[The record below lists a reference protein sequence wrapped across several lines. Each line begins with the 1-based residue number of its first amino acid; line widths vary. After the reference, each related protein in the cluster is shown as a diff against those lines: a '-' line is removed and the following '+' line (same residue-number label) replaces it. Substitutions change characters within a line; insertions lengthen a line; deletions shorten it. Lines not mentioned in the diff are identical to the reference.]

1 MFKIRLIKDTFIKK
15 GKLKTHSK
23 TSKFIILFVV
33 LALMSYTGFA
43 MWVQIVSGVEL
54 SPTLTTCVF
63 GFCTGELWLLAT
75 IKKTKIANGQKSR
88 AYDAEIDNYKGESSI
103 VNEDEEPKG

>member
-1 MFKIRLIKDTFIKK
+1 MYRIRLIKDKFKRNK
-15 GKLKTHSK
+15 MKSHSR

-103 VNEDEEPKG
+103 VNEDEESQG

>member
-15 GKLKTHSK
+15 RKLKMHSK

-63 GFCTGELWLLAT
+63 GFCTGELWMLST
-75 IKKTKIANGQKSR
+75 IKKTKIANGQKAR
-88 AYDAEIDNYKGESSI
+88 AYDTEIENYKGEA
-103 VNEDEEPKG
+103 NLTQDDGEAKG

>member
-15 GKLKTHSK
+15 RKLKMHSK

-63 GFCTGELWLLAT
+63 GFCTGELWLLAS
-75 IKKTKIANGQKSR
+75 IKKTKISNGQKAR
-88 AYDAEIDNYKGESSI
+88 AYDSEIENYKGEADLSQ
-103 VNEDEEPKG
+103 NDEEPKG

>member
-1 MFKIRLIKDTFIKK
+1 MFKIRLIKDTLIKK
-15 GKLKTHSK
+15 RKMKSHSR

-33 LALMSYTGFA
+33 LALMAYTGFA

-75 IKKTKIANGQKSR
+75 IKKAKLNNGQKSR
-88 AYDAEIDNYKGESSI
+88 AYDSEIDNYKGENSI
-103 VNEDEEPKG
+103 IDDEESKG

>member
-1 MFKIRLIKDTFIKK
+1 MFKIRLIKDTLIKK

-63 GFCTGELWLLAT
+63 GFCTGELWLLAS
-75 IKKTKIANGQKSR
+75 IKKTKISNGQKAR
-88 AYDAEIDNYKGESSI
+88 AYDSEIENYKGEANLSQ
-103 VNEDEEPKG
+103 NDEEPKG

>member
-1 MFKIRLIKDTFIKK
+1 MYKIRLIKD
-15 GKLKTHSK
+15 KLKRKRMKSHSR

-75 IKKTKIANGQKSR
+75 IKKTKINNGQKAR
-88 AYDAEIDNYKGESSI
+88 AYDTEIENYKGEAHLSQD
-103 VNEDEEPKG
+103 DEEPKG

>member
-15 GKLKTHSK
+15 RKLKTHSK

-63 GFCTGELWLLAT
+63 GFCTGELWLLAS
-75 IKKTKIANGQKSR
+75 IKKTKISNGQKAR
-88 AYDAEIDNYKGESSI
+88 AYDAEIENYKGEANLSQ
-103 VNEDEEPKG
+103 NDEEPKG

>member
-15 GKLKTHSK
+15 RKLKTHSK

-63 GFCTGELWLLAT
+63 SFCTGELWLLAS
-75 IKKTKIANGQKSR
+75 IKKSKIANGQKSR
-88 AYDAEIDNYKGESSI
+88 AYDTEIDNYKGEST
-103 VNEDEEPKG
+103 VNNDEEPKG